1 MNNNPVN
8 KIERKILLVLAIVV
22 VIGALFLSLVNF
34 IANFLWFKEMG
45 YLDVFFKQ
53 LVTQLTV
60 GIPTFVV
67 VTALVI
73 LYLNHLRKGYFKQ
86 IASGEETDMKALK
99 KATIVLALLFGA
111 GATFFAVTQ
120 LWFEILKFA
129 NSTGFDIQDPLFH
142 LDIGFYLFKLDF
154 LTQLNELLIGV
165 IIGFVALTV
174 IYYILLLTVRTPD
187 MFEDNPQQGQTQEQE
202 QYDDGRYSGASNP
215 FENAAK
221 GAEDIFSKFG
231 FKIKRKAPQPRKQF
245 DDDNFKRLM
254 KIASGKIAGLGCI
267 FFLMLAIDF
276 FLKQFDLL
284 HAHTGA
290 VYGAGFTDVNI
301 TLWMYR
307 ILCGLAVISAILFVV
322 YMAKKQYKKILTV
335 PVVMIGSEPARRC
348 LSRTSSYLRMNCR
361 RKRLICSTTL
371 NIRSMHMDLK
381 T

>member
-129 NSTGFDIQDPLFH
+129 NSTGF
-142 LDIGFYLFKLDF
+142 
-154 LTQLNELLIGV
+154 
-165 IIGFVALTV
+165 
-174 IYYILLLTVRTPD
+174 
-187 MFEDNPQQGQTQEQE
+187 
-202 QYDDGRYSGASNP
+202 
-215 FENAAK
+215 
-221 GAEDIFSKFG
+221 
-231 FKIKRKAPQPRKQF
+231 
-245 DDDNFKRLM
+245 
-254 KIASGKIAGLGCI
+254 
-267 FFLMLAIDF
+267 
-276 FLKQFDLL
+276 
-284 HAHTGA
+284 
-290 VYGAGFTDVNI
+290 
-301 TLWMYR
+301 
-307 ILCGLAVISAILFVV
+307 
-322 YMAKKQYKKILTV
+322 
-335 PVVMIGSEPARRC
+335 
-348 LSRTSSYLRMNCR
+348 
-361 RKRLICSTTL
+361 
-371 NIRSMHMDLK
+371 
-381 T
+381 